1 MRRISGCS
9 SGFSLVEL
17 LLVLAIIGI
26 LAMVGAPSFQNKSK
40 NAVRGTVETLV
51 ATLGE
56 GRQLA
61 RTTGQRVNLHVTGSA
76 SSNFEL
82 ALEYMDPT
90 STTLTKGG
98 GFTFQGL
105 DSALRAHAAI
115 GVGVGQLTSASPDL
129 ATLKK
134 TPLVAD
140 WEKFLTAKNAL
151 FIGEE
156 ANAFC
161 FDASGQASGDFFI
174 TVSAPQAPAN
184 SPFGLVVVTRDN
196 GLHAFVRTTP
206 SDPWR
211 AL

>member
-1 MRRISGCS
+1 MSRISGS
-9 SGFSLVEL
+9 RLGFSLVEL

-40 NAVRGTVETLV
+40 TAVRGTVETLV

-61 RTTGQRVNLHVTGSA
+61 RTTGQRVTPHVKGSA

-82 ALEYMDPT
+82 ALEYTDPT
-90 STTLTKGG
+90 TTTLTTGG

-105 DSALRAHAAI
+105 DSAVRAHSAI

-129 ATLKK
+129 ETLKK

-140 WEKFLTAKNAL
+140 WDKFLTAKNAL

-156 ANAFC
+156 GSAFC
-161 FDASGQASGDFFI
+161 FDGSGQPSGDFFI
-174 TVSAPQAPAN
+174 TVSAPQAPSKA
-184 SPFGLVVVTRDN
+184 PFGLVVVTRDN
-196 GLHAFVRTTP
+196 GLHAFVKTTP